1 MTGRPRRLANSLSE
15 QEQANVRRALR
26 HLQLVLGSLAALA
39 KAMDVPYQSVRH
51 AMVERRNPSAALAYR
66 AALAAGVPMESIVKG
81 LWPVRLTVCPMCSRK
96 VGIGRT
102 ELAPVR

>member
-1 MTGRPRRLANSLSE
+1 M
-15 QEQANVRRALR
+15 RRALR
-26 HLQLVLGSLAALA
+26 HLQLVLGSLVALA
-39 KAMDVPYQSVRH
+39 RAMEVPYQTLRH
-51 AMVERRNPSAALAYR
+51 AMVERRNPSASLAFR

-81 LWPVRLTVCPMCSRK
+81 LWPVRLTVCPMCGRK